1 MTSAGQTIAAALLA
15 TGFTGVVVVP
25 NVFTSPEAILTPM
38 CPEVGVRT
46 GVQDGKDVIFFT
58 MVCETGVTTLAVPA
72 VPEPRPEE
80 EVPF

>member
-15 TGFTGVVVVP
+15 TGIVGGVVVP
-25 NVFTSPEAILTPM
+25 NVFTSPDVPLTPI
-38 CPEVGVRT
+38 CPEARLGQGVL
-46 GVQDGKDVIFFT
+46 QGKNVVFIT
-58 MVCETGVTTLAVPA
+58 MVCETGTTTVAIPA